1 MTNWQFYPRSVNVTQ
16 DLNGVIEVFQRKCNL
31 IDSRNHSMNSNEV
44 LELVREDLESIGFKV
59 ERSRAREDKIVV
71 PVLFGRN
78 GEIEKY
84 FEADGYNEKTQ
95 TVIEV
100 EAGRAYS
107 NHQFLK
113 DLFQASVMSDVEYLV
128 IAVRNTYRGSNDFD
142 KITAFMDTLY
152 ASTRLSIPLR
162 GVLIIGY

>member
-78 GEIEKY
+78 GAIEKY